1 MLGGRRAPHQ
11 RRRRTSVGDIPV
23 ACFTRREKRYCNARS
38 HVPWDDEPLAD
49 GEMGNER
56 HILARGSTHL
66 PYAQP
71 RFGTPCA
78 ANADAIPLGAPGR

>member
-1 MLGGRRAPHQ
+1 
-11 RRRRTSVGDIPV
+11 
-23 ACFTRREKRYCNARS
+23 
-38 HVPWDDEPLAD
+38 VPWDDEPLAP

-56 HILARGSTHL
+56 HILARGRTHL

-78 ANADAIPLGAPGR
+78 ANDYGALSAA